1 MEAKGLKRFK
11 DCTDT
16 VEIKRFETIDAEPL
30 FACKI
35 RGSLIKRLSKS
46 TPWLRIN
53 CNKDHKRKMKMKLA
67 LFLLPIVIIGVLTG
81 GACVSVNEYKRG
93 YKEFFNESNDVA
105 FKEPKTSQEDCKI
118 ILINNK
124 NANKNNFTPSLEF
137 YEGLR
142 FEKSIIKDLQRLMS
156 AAKENGCG
164 LNVKTGYISG
174 DDLNSAYDEV
184 VKNLMENEG
193 YTQVRAEDRAQKMVS
208 NAKFSEY
215 TTGLLVDIVPLQNG
229 VDSNDYRWLIRN
241 CADYGFILRY
251 PKNKEN
257 KTGRDYNPYCF
268 RYVGTENAKK
278 MRSLAKCLEEYC
290 RYLKLDYKY

>member
-1 MEAKGLKRFK
+1 MEAKGLKLFK

-35 RGSLIKRLSKS
+35 RGSFMKRLSKS

-53 CNKDHKRKMKMKLA
+53 CNRDHKKKMKMRLA

-81 GACVSVNEYKRG
+81 GACVSVNEYKKG

-105 FKEPKTSQEDCKI
+105 FNEPKVSCEDCKI

-142 FEKSIIKDLQRLMS
+142 CEKSIIKDLQNLMS
-156 AAKENGCG
+156 AAKENGCS
-164 LNVKTGYISG
+164 LKVKTGYISG

-193 YTQVRAEDRAQKMVS
+193 YTQVRADDRAQKMVS

-215 TTGLLVDIVPLQNG
+215 TTGLLVDIVPAQNS

-268 RYVGTENAKK
+268 RHVGIENAKK

-290 RYLKLDYKY
+290 MYLKLDYKY

>member
-1 MEAKGLKRFK
+1 MEAKVLKLFK

-30 FACKI
+30 FACKA
-35 RGSLIKRLSKS
+35 RGSFMKRLSKS

-67 LFLLPIVIIGVLTG
+67 LILLPVVIIGALTG

-93 YKEFFNESNDVA
+93 YKDFFNESNDVTL
-105 FKEPKTSQEDCKI
+105 KEPKASGEDCKI

-124 NANKNNFTPSLEF
+124 NANKNNFTPSLDF
-137 YEGLR
+137 YEGLK
-142 FEKSIIKDLQRLMS
+142 FEKSIIKDLQKLMS
-156 AAKENGCG
+156 AAKENGCN
-164 LNVKTGYISG
+164 LKVKNGYLSE
-174 DDLNSAYDEV
+174 DTLNSAYSKI

-208 NAKFSEY
+208 NAKYSEY

-229 VDSNDYRWLIRN
+229 TDSNDYRWLIRN

-251 PKNKEN
+251 PKDKEN

-268 RYVGTENAKK
+268 RHVGIENAKK
-278 MRSLAKCLEEYC
+278 MRSLARCLEEYC
-290 RYLKLDYKY
+290 MYLKLDYKY

>member
-1 MEAKGLKRFK
+1 MEAKVLKLFK
-11 DCTDT
+11 DCTDN

-35 RGSLIKRLSKS
+35 RGSFIKRLSKS

-53 CNKDHKRKMKMKLA
+53 CNKDHKRKMKMKIA
-67 LFLLPIVIIGVLTG
+67 LLLIPIVIIGALTG
-81 GACVSVNEYKRG
+81 GACVSVNEYKKG
-93 YKEFFNESNDVA
+93 YKEFFNEFTDVA
-105 FKEPKTSQEDCKI
+105 SKETKASLEDCKI

-142 FEKSIIKDLQRLMS
+142 CEKSIIEDLRRLMS
-156 AAKENGCG
+156 TAKENGYS
-164 LNVKTGYISG
+164 LKVKTGYISG
-174 DDLNSAYDEV
+174 DDLNSAYDKV

-215 TTGLLVDIVPLQNG
+215 TTGLLVDIVPMQNG
-229 VDSNDYRWLIRN
+229 VDSDAYRWLFRN

-251 PKNKEN
+251 PKNKES

-268 RYVGTENAKK
+268 RYVGIENAKK

-290 RYLKLDYKY
+290 MYLKLDYKY